1 MSIFFHLILK
11 ARLAIII
18 IATVITLVLGFFLKD
33 IEINP
38 DITSYLPK
46 DDPVVSRFDKI
57 GAEYGGNLMALV
69 VIQSE
74 NIFTAEQIAYINQLT
89 NEFEILEGVSYVT
102 SLTNILDIR
111 KGEFGIEIGRLVDR
125 YALPTTEGELTTL
138 RDYVLDSD
146 IYRGRI
152 ISRDGTASLII
163 CRLID
168 GIDEVAT
175 ARQIKHVVEQTKNH
189 ENVSFGGA
197 PFMMLDVTNIITK
210 DLMLLIP
217 LVIIV
222 CAVLLF
228 VCFRSFHG
236 VILPLLS
243 VGMSSIWAM
252 GTMALLNIP
261 LTIISNISPVI
272 LVSVGSA
279 YSIHVISKFSE
290 YRNGGNPTQRDYS
303 RALADVAIP
312 VMLAAFTTIVGF
324 LSFVLGSYLGMIRD
338 FGIFTSIGIFF
349 AFVISVTFV
358 PSVVSMLPTQRGK
371 YSKGKRGDFFLTRKL
386 HHFLISRKGIV
397 LLVGGII
404 FLVFLAGIPQIE
416 RRADIIDYFKPNTFT
431 RRTETILRS
440 EFGGS
445 MPIYVTV
452 SGDIRDPA
460 VLHEMKRLQ
469 SFLESQG
476 DIHNIQSVVTL
487 LETMSD
493 VIGEGKTIPD
503 TKGKVGNLWFLL
515 EGEEIMDQL
524 VNSDKTEAIIQA
536 TMESALDNERIG
548 IFVHDL
554 DHYLVESNSSICS
567 FAQTGM
573 PSIYYNLD
581 RSIMRS
587 QITSLIIALVAIFLV
602 LALLL
607 KSFVAALKGMVPI
620 CFTLAVIFGFMG
632 FTKMPLDIATV
643 LVGSISIGIGI
654 DYSIHFISRFRLELK
669 KIVSIP
675 TALSTTLKTT
685 GKAIFINALTVS
697 GGFAVLLLANIVP
710 LQRFGTIV
718 TITMVASGFASLVLL
733 PAIFAMTEGARK
745 QKKKE
750 EENET
755 L

>member
-1 MSIFFHLILK
+1 
-11 ARLAIII
+11 
-18 IATVITLVLGFFLKD
+18 
-33 IEINP
+33 
-38 DITSYLPK
+38 
-46 DDPVVSRFDKI
+46 
-57 GAEYGGNLMALV
+57 
-69 VIQSE
+69 
-74 NIFTAEQIAYINQLT
+74 
-89 NEFEILEGVSYVT
+89 
-102 SLTNILDIR
+102 
-111 KGEFGIEIGRLVDR
+111 
-125 YALPTTEGELTTL
+125 
-138 RDYVLDSD
+138 
-146 IYRGRI
+146 
-152 ISRDGTASLII
+152 
-163 CRLID
+163 
-168 GIDEVAT
+168 
-175 ARQIKHVVEQTKNH
+175 
-189 ENVSFGGA
+189 
-197 PFMMLDVTNIITK
+197 
-210 DLMLLIP
+210 
-217 LVIIV
+217 
-222 CAVLLF
+222 
-228 VCFRSFHG
+228 
-236 VILPLLS
+236 
-243 VGMSSIWAM
+243 
-252 GTMALLNIP
+252 
-261 LTIISNISPVI
+261 VI

-290 YRNGGNPTQRDYS
+290 YRNDGNPTQRDYS

-349 AFVISVTFV
+349 AFAISVTFV
-358 PSVVSMLPTQRGK
+358 PSVVSMLHTRKGRP
-371 YSKGKRGDFFLTRKL
+371 SKGKRDDFFLTRKL
-386 HHFLISRKGIV
+386 YCFLTLRKGIV

-404 FLVFLAGIPQIE
+404 FLAFLAGIPQIE
-416 RRADIIDYFKPNTFT
+416 RRADIIDYFKPHTFT

-452 SGDIRDPA
+452 SGDIQDPA
-460 VLHEMKRLQ
+460 VLHEMKKLQ
-469 SFLESQG
+469 SFLESQD

-524 VNSDKTEAIIQA
+524 VNSDKTEAVIQA

-554 DHYLVESNSSICS
+554 DHYLAESDSSLCS

-573 PSIYYNLD
+573 PSIYHNLD

-669 KIVSIP
+669 KSGNIP

-685 GKAIFINALTVS
+685 GKAIFINAVTVG

-710 LQRFGTIV
+710 LQRFGSLV

-733 PAIFAMTEGARK
+733 PAIFAMTGGVRK

-750 EENET
+750 DKNET